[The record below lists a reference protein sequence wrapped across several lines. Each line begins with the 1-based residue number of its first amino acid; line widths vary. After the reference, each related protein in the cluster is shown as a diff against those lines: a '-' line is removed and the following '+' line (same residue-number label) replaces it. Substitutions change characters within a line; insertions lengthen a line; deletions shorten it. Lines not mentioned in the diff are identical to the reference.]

1 MLVDPH
7 LLRTFV
13 TVAETGSFSRAA
25 QHLGYTQSAV
35 SQQVAALEADLGVEL
50 LRRRPVTPTPAGDR
64 LLEHA
69 RPILLRLDAAR
80 ADVRRAVAVPPARL
94 VLGATPLAAA
104 SRVAAALAVLRRA
117 TPHLEVRLRVTD
129 RASVAAGVATGDLD
143 AGLIDGV
150 TAPNDPLRLP
160 DVGPLT
166 VTGVAEERL
175 VVALPPDHPLAAR
188 AGLRLADLID
198 ADWLDAPDA
207 ATPLADL
214 RTVAGPDG
222 FRPSLTYR
230 GTDVTT
236 AAHLVAA
243 GHGLALLPTSALP
256 THPTTAAVPLVSP
269 NVVHRTELLHATPV
283 PPPVPPLKTALSPA
297 RESAPD

>member
-25 QHLGYTQSAV
+25 RLLGYTQSAV
-35 SQQVAALEADLGVEL
+35 SQQVAALETDLGVEL
-50 LRRRPVTPTPAGDR
+50 LRRRPVAPTPAGER

-80 ADVRRAVAVPPARL
+80 ADVRRAVSAPPARL

-104 SRVAAALAVLRRA
+104 PRVAGALAALRRA
-117 TPHLEVRLRVTD
+117 TPRLEVRLHVTD
-129 RASVAAGVATGDLD
+129 RASVAAGVATGEFD
-143 AGLIDGV
+143 AGLVDGV

-175 VVALPPDHPLAAR
+175 AVALPPDHPLAAR
-188 AGLRLADLID
+188 AGLRLADLVD

-207 ATPLADL
+207 AVPLTDL
-214 RTVAGPDG
+214 RAVAGGDH
-222 FRPSLTYR
+222 FHPSLTYR
-230 GTDVTT
+230 GTDVATV
-236 AAHLVAA
+236 ACLVAA
-243 GHGLALLPTSALP
+243 GHGLALLPAAALP
-256 THPTTAAVPLVSP
+256 THPATAAVPLTAP

-283 PPPVPPLKTALSPA
+283 PRPVPPLKSALSQG
-297 RESAPD
+297 

>member
-1 MLVDPH
+1 MDVDPH

-25 QHLGYTQSAV
+25 QRLGYTQSAV
-35 SQQVAALEADLGVEL
+35 SQQVAALETDLGVDL
-50 LRRRPVTPTPAGDR
+50 LHRRPVGTTSAGER

-80 ADVRRAVAVPPARL
+80 ADVRRAVAEPPARL

-104 SRVAAALAVLRRA
+104 PRVATALAGLRRG
-117 TPHLEVRLRVTD
+117 TPRLDVRLHVTG
-129 RASVAAGVATGDLD
+129 RTAVAAGVATGELD
-143 AGLIDGV
+143 AGLVDGV

-166 VTGVAEERL
+166 ATGVAEERL
-175 VVALPPDHPLAAR
+175 VVALPLDHPLAGR

-207 ATPLADL
+207 AVPLADL
-214 RTVAGPDG
+214 HTVAGPGG
-222 FRPSLTYR
+222 FRASLTYR
-230 GTDVTT
+230 GTDVATL
-236 AAHLVAA
+236 ACLVAA
-243 GHGLALLPTSALP
+243 GHGLALLPTAALP
-256 THPTTAAVPLVSP
+256 THPATAGVPVTAP

-283 PPPVPPLKTALSPA
+283 PPSVPPLVAAL
-297 RESAPD
+297 